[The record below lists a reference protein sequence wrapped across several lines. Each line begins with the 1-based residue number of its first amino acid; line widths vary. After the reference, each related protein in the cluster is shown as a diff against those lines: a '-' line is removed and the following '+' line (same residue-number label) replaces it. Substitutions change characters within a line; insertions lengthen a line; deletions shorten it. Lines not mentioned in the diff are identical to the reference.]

1 MLSTEVIL
9 PGAKADPPPFSTPA
23 LPQEK
28 EKAKEK
34 ALPVRARA
42 VRGRDEPRGH
52 RARTGSPSHR

>member
-34 ALPVRARA
+34 ALPVRAWA

-52 RARTGSPSHR
+52 PACVGPPPRR